1 MATLTQP
8 QQPDLRAFVVYD
20 RLPEGYVAFPVTDM
34 ANAPHLRPGD
44 IAIIDP
50 TDREPQYG
58 ELFLIAWG
66 GERSAIVETWTRP
79 MTLGC
84 GPNGE
89 YIETIGWLVAGSN
102 RPRSF
107 AEASERLDR
116 GGYMGW
122 VNGTYATEGPRAG
135 YLNGLLR
142 GKVVGVLEPAFD
154 EPMRQIGRAA

>member
-8 QQPDLRAFVVYD
+8 QQPGLRAFIAYD
-20 RLPEGYVAFPVTDM
+20 RLPEGCIAFPVTDG

-50 TDREPQYG
+50 TDREPQHG
-58 ELFLIAWG
+58 ELFVIAWASG
-66 GERSAIVETWTRP
+66 GIGIRETVSKAMRAR
-79 MTLGC
+79 C

-89 YIETIGWLVAGSN
+89 IIDTVCWMVAGAN

-107 AEASERLDR
+107 AEASERLER
-116 GGYMGW
+116 GAYMGW
-122 VNGTYATEGPRAG
+122 ADGPYATEGPRAG

-142 GKVVGVLEPAFD
+142 GKVVGILEPTYD